1 MTNEEG
7 FPATLTAVAIDRDKN
22 SQNALRWAVDHLLIN
37 THPSITLLHVRNK
50 NTPSRRY
57 PSLFPPSFA
66 STIFF

>member
-7 FPATLTAVAIDRDKN
+7 LPVTLTAVAIDIDKN
-22 SQNALRWAVDHLLIN
+22 SQNAVRWAVDHLLIN

-50 NTPSRRY
+50 KTPSRRY
-57 PSLFPPSFA
+57 PPLLPPSFA